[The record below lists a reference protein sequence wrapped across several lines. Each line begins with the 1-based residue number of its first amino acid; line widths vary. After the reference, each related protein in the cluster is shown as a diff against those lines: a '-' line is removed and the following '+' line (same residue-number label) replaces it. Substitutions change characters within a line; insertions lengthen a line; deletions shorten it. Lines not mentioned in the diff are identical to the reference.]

1 MPQNKFLTIVLS
13 VLSFMLLFYT
23 DLMAQEPSKA
33 EIEALKVLGITA
45 NFEKVLIPVDKGE
58 WSSLFPEETVG
69 SEKKGP
75 LVFEIL
81 DTKTQKSLGYA
92 WGVTGLKAGN
102 LIKQDFITKCGTPS
116 GESPTTMEYGRVWL
130 RFGDDSHLISVT
142 IPKK

>member
-1 MPQNKFLTIVLS
+1 M
-13 VLSFMLLFYT
+13 
-23 DLMAQEPSKA
+23 
-33 EIEALKVLGITA
+33 
-45 NFEKVLIPVDKGE
+45 DKGE

-102 LIKQDFITKCGTPS
+102 LSKQDFITKCGTPI
-116 GESPTTMEYGRVWL
+116 GESPTAMEYGRVWL